1 MDPKTLRAI
10 AEMIRCA
17 ARSEGFEL
25 TDVDITLCRS
35 VDPLE
40 MLERMEVSDAKKDA

>member
-1 MDPKTLRAI
+1 MKIETLRAI

-17 ARSEGFEL
+17 ARAEGFEL

-40 MLERMEVSDAKKDA
+40 MLERMEERDADA